1 MKKTKT
7 LYILAVVLLSLYP
20 LFGQQ
25 QAYEVYM
32 LFSPLRSKNSNLV
45 DLYKN
50 IAKTWASEYG
60 AVNAAYLLEDASVTL
75 KWNILSQSNNFGF
88 EVERFIKSKWGKIG
102 FVKGNGTSAKPITYQ
117 FIDKIKKNENNI
129 SSIQYR
135 IKQIDNDGSFVYS
148 DVTTVQ
154 ITKPVKISLFQNYPN
169 PFNSSTTISFS
180 LPAANKVSLKIYDM
194 RGKQVAE
201 LVDGR
206 LNAGTHTVQWQA
218 ENLPSGIYYS
228 ILKSGSY
235 SETRRMV
242 LMK

>member
-1 MKKTKT
+1 M
-7 LYILAVVLLSLYP
+7 
-20 LFGQQ
+20 
-25 QAYEVYM
+25 
-32 LFSPLRSKNSNLV
+32 
-45 DLYKN
+45 
-50 IAKTWASEYG
+50 
-60 AVNAAYLLEDASVTL
+60 
-75 KWNILSQSNNFGF
+75 
-88 EVERFIKSKWGKIG
+88 
-102 FVKGNGTSAKPITYQ
+102 
-117 FIDKIKKNENNI
+117 
-129 SSIQYR
+129 
-135 IKQIDNDGSFVYS
+135 
-148 DVTTVQ
+148 Q